1 MIFELFS
8 VLLRLDAI
16 RFSFL
21 FSFSFHLDEQLL
33 AICLDFFQAGTE
45 TTSNTLSFALMY
57 MIHNRHVYEK
67 TQAELDAV
75 IGRKRFPNLQ
85 DRNHL
90 PYVEAVLSEIQRVSN
105 VAPLGIAHR
114 CTDDVKFFEY
124 IIPKDTVMLVSLYS
138 LNMDREYWQDPEI
151 FRPERFLNDNGEY
164 IAHSE
169 QFFPFG
175 LGKWI
180 PILPKWKGIALNIYS
195 IPFNRSN
202 LLTRPS

>member
-1 MIFELFS
+1 MIEHTILFS
-8 VLLRLDAI
+8 SA
-16 RFSFL
+16 
-21 FSFSFHLDEQLL
+21 DEQLL

-57 MIHNRHVYEK
+57 MIHNRHVCEK

-90 PYVEAVLSEIQRVSN
+90 PYVEAVLSEIQRIAN

-114 CTDDVKFFEY
+114 CTDNVQFNEH

-138 LNMDREYWQDPEI
+138 LNMDKEYWRDPEQ
-151 FRPERFLNDNGEY
+151 FRPERFLNDSGEY
-164 IAHSE
+164 LPHSE

-175 LGKWI
+175 LGEWI
-180 PILPKWKGIALNIYS
+180 FKIEQFDMS
-195 IPFNRSN
+195 RVTSFRFRSV
-202 LLTRPS
+202 LKVFS